1 MELRTTRELR
11 RNERLYKAMAKK
23 AEADAPAP
31 AQPAQKQPPADK
43 LTLSRQALSFL
54 EEQNRKRLEL
64 DLEREQRR
72 QARMNNSLSQLESS
86 KGHLDRLGKALKV
99 LSKCQKI
106 AASIMKGNRVPPED
120 LRYLMVKDPAGYRL
134 AMATRKPKKNPEE
147 HDSVLTDQDRQQL
160 AEDPTP
166 ITTGPSQT

>member
-11 RNERLYKAMAKK
+11 RNERLSKAMAKK

-72 QARMNNSLSQLESS
+72 QEIGR
-86 KGHLDRLGKALKV
+86 
-99 LSKCQKI
+99 
-106 AASIMKGNRVPPED
+106 ASCRERV
-120 LRYLMVKDPAGYRL
+120 
-134 AMATRKPKKNPEE
+134 
-147 HDSVLTDQDRQQL
+147 
-160 AEDPTP
+160 
-166 ITTGPSQT
+166 

>member
-1 MELRTTRELR
+1 MELNATSGARGS
-11 RNERLYKAMAKK
+11 
-23 AEADAPAP
+23 
-31 AQPAQKQPPADK
+31 QPAGRTASGGTRAAKQPQGSVTRLQRDRVSISSQV
-43 LTLSRQALSFL
+43 LHML
-54 EEQNRKRLEL
+54 EEQNRQAMEQAQQKDRAGKDKLDVLEKSL
-64 DLEREQRR
+64 RELR
-72 QARMNNSLSQLESS
+72 N
-86 KGHLDRLGKALKV
+86 
-99 LSKCQKI
+99 CQKI
-106 AASIMKGNRVPPED
+106 FERVRAGDKVPEED